1 MSFTASGG
9 VELQGRLFEADGATA
24 GVVLAH
30 MQPADQMS
38 WFAYAETLADDG
50 YQALTF
56 NFRGYCPGGD
66 AGCSSGET
74 ELSLLWRDVLAAV
87 RFLRSSGIARV
98 AVIGASMGGTAAL
111 VAAAQPAARIGAVAA
126 LSAPISIQGLIASP
140 EMLVVAPSAK
150 LFVAG
155 NADAAAAA
163 EAQSLYDLS
172 APPKRVEI
180 VPSEDHGTELLEGN
194 QGPNVR
200 QLLQTWLARFLPVQ
214 TPVREES

>member
-1 MSFTASGG
+1 MSFTAPGG

-30 MQPADQMS
+30 MQPADQTS
-38 WFAYAETLADDG
+38 WFGYAETLADDG

-66 AGCSSGET
+66 AGCSSGERD
-74 ELSLLWRDVLAAV
+74 LSLLWRDVHAAV
-87 RFLRSSGIARV
+87 RFLRSTGIARV

-140 EMLVVAPSAK
+140 EMLVAAPSAK

-200 QLLQTWLARFLPVQ
+200 QLLQAWLARFLPVQ
-214 TPVREES
+214 TPVRDES